1 MIETYFAA
9 FYFSINGGSFIS
21 TVVTPKLRADVGCF
35 DRDDCYSLAFGVP
48 CILMIFALI
57 MFVAGKPYYKKA
69 PKPDRNVIADFMRA
83 VKLGLAAKLKSG
95 GSPSRHGH
103 GHWLDAGRKELGR
116 DFIEHTKI
124 AIRVMW
130 LFIPMPVFWALY
142 DQRCTHAPPG
152 PSAP

>member
-69 PKPDRNVIADFMRA
+69 PKPDRNVIADFMHA
-83 VKLGLAAKLKSG
+83 VRLGLAAKLKSG
-95 GSPSRHGH
+95 GSPSCH

-130 LFIPMPVFWALY
+130 LFIPMPVFWAL
-142 DQRCTHAPPG
+142 QELRPLTHDSG
-152 PSAP
+152 G